1 MNWNILVYKDNLL
14 KIRMWIIK
22 RKVENYKVINNKM
35 IIINMYINMYVFICI
50 NNGYLNILR
59 CKMKLIIY

>member
-1 MNWNILVYKDNLL
+1 
-14 KIRMWIIK
+14 MWIIK

-50 NNGYLNILR
+50 NNVYLNILR
-59 CKMKLIIY
+59 CKMKLIIYLKFK

>member
-1 MNWNILVYKDNLL
+1 MNCNILVYKDNLL
-14 KIRMWIIK
+14 KRRMWIIK

-50 NNGYLNILR
+50 NNVYLNILR

>member
-14 KIRMWIIK
+14 KRRMLIIK

-50 NNGYLNILR
+50 NNVYLNILR

>member
-1 MNWNILVYKDNLL
+1 MNRNILVYKDNLL
-14 KIRMWIIK
+14 KRRMWIIK

-50 NNGYLNILR
+50 NNVYLNILR

>member
-1 MNWNILVYKDNLL
+1 MNCNILVNKDNLL
-14 KIRMWIIK
+14 KRRMWIIK

-50 NNGYLNILR
+50 NNVYLNILR

>member
-50 NNGYLNILR
+50 NNVYLNILR

>member
-14 KIRMWIIK
+14 KRRIWIIK

-50 NNGYLNILR
+50 NNVYLNILR